1 MTAAPMWNLSASQD
15 APESGEPAAQPRG
28 VAAIRA
34 ILLSEQQMQ
43 LDALQRLL
51 QALAADSETARVALA
66 ADLAALD
73 QRIAAELKAEQAQI
87 AGHQQRLEMLQ
98 ASLETLRGLVPDSP
112 EATIAQIKPLMGDLV
127 GQAIHERR
135 EEMAE
140 ALGPVMG
147 EAIRVQIRD
156 SRQEMVE
163 SLYPIIGSTI
173 QRALTEFTLELQRNI
188 DARLNRTFGPEG
200 VIRMALARLRGVDP
214 GALTLRQSL
223 PFALR
228 GLFVIQHDSGLLVA
242 QSVRAASEMSDTDL
256 ISGMLTAIRD
266 FAQDSFGRG
275 QQDEELDEVQYGDQR
290 IIIGDGPAVYV
301 AAVLT
306 GVEPEGF
313 RAQLH
318 ELAAE
323 LHVQHEIALRH
334 YTGDPAMLPD
344 LGPRLEDFCAR
355 VGRVSSAAAATPLNR
370 RQRLAAAAAGIAGLF
385 FILLACFYLYF
396 TIQLWPV
403 AFPGPSPT
411 ATTTA
416 TPMPTATATVTPT
429 ATPTA
434 TRQPTATS
442 SPTRTSE
449 PSPTATGLPSAT
461 ATIEPTLTSPPLTST
476 PVVFLATGN
485 VWARQEP
492 RLEATLYRAIPAG
505 TIVVILNA
513 TPLWTEVTW
522 QDGDQTWRG
531 WVPASWVGT
540 AVPGVP

>member
-1 MTAAPMWNLSASQD
+1 MWNLSASQD
-15 APESGEPAAQPRG
+15 ASDAGQPVELQRG

-34 ILLSEQQMQ
+34 ILLSDQQLQ

-51 QALAADSETARVALA
+51 EELAAKGEAAQAGLA
-66 ADLAALD
+66 DDLAALAR
-73 QRIAAELKAEQAQI
+73 RIAAELEAERVQVAR
-87 AGHQQRLEMLQ
+87 HEQRLAALQ
-98 ASLETLRGLVPDSP
+98 ASLDALSRLVPDGP
-112 EATIAQIKPLMGDLV
+112 EATIAQMKPLMGDLV

-173 QRALTEFTLELQRNI
+173 QRALSEFTLELQRNI

-200 VIRMALARLRGVDP
+200 VIRMALARLQGVDP

-223 PFALR
+223 PFAIR

-242 QSVRAASEMSDTDL
+242 QSVRTAAELSDTDL

-266 FAQDSFGRG
+266 FVQDSFGRG
-275 QQDEELDEVQYGDQR
+275 QEDEELDEVQYGDQR

-301 AAVLT
+301 AAVIT

-318 ELAAE
+318 ELAAD
-323 LHVQHEIALRH
+323 LHVQYEASLRH
-334 YTGDPAMLPD
+334 YMGDPATLPD
-344 LGPRLEDFCAR
+344 LRPRLEDFYTR
-355 VGRVSSAAAATPLNR
+355 VGRAASPSSAAPLSR
-370 RQRLAAAAAGIAGLF
+370 KQRLAVAAAGIAGLF

-396 TIQLWPV
+396 TVQLWPV
-403 AFPGPSPT
+403 AFPAPSPT
-411 ATTTA
+411 ASATA
-416 TPMPTATATVTPT
+416 TPTPIATSTATVTLA
-429 ATPTA
+429 ATPTVTSA
-434 TRQPTATS
+434 TPRPATATA
-442 SPTRTSE
+442 SPTSQ
-449 PSPTATGLPSAT
+449 PSPTVTMVPSVAATLR
-461 ATIEPTLTSPPLTST
+461 PTMTPLPLTST
-476 PVVFLATGN
+476 PVVFQATGN

-492 RLEATLYRAIPAG
+492 SLAAPLYRAIPAG
-505 TIVVILNA
+505 TTVAILNNA
-513 TPLWTEVTW
+513 PLWTEVTW
-522 QDGDQTWRG
+522 QDGGQTWRG
-531 WVPASWVGT
+531 WVPAEWVGT
-540 AVPGVP
+540 AVPGIP